1 MPEEEP
7 ALLTTG
13 QAARLCSVTPD
24 TVLKWIKKGRLR
36 GVRTAGGHYR
46 IQRRDI
52 EPLVVS
58 QHSAEHAAGR
68 LSECG
73 RQSLR
78 CWEYLSDRGAVRD
91 NCQECV
97 VYRVRAAR
105 CFLMADLA
113 PEVGHARQFCQISCE
128 ECVYYRRTKGLA
140 TNVLV
145 LTSDEEFIRHLA
157 GEQSEGITLRFAKN
171 AYEASAVIHDFRP
184 GFAVIDA
191 ENVPAETAGLL
202 DSLAGDARVPGV
214 RILVAAS
221 TGMMARKQR
230 YPENDLV
237 VGVLEKPFG
246 SRRIAAAIG
255 RFLVDFLLP
264 EEGRTQAA
272 AREEQR

>member
-1 MPEEEP
+1 MPDEEST
-7 ALLTTG
+7 LLTTG

-58 QHSAEHAAGR
+58 QHMSGR

-73 RQSLR
+73 RQNLR
-78 CWEYLSDRGAVRD
+78 CWEYLSDQGAVRD

-145 LTSDEEFIRHLA
+145 LTSDEEFIGHLA
-157 GEQSEGITLRFAKN
+157 GDRSEGITLRFAKN

-191 ENVPAETAGLL
+191 EHVPAETSGLL

-221 TGMMARKQR
+221 TAMMTRKQR
-230 YPENDLV
+230 YPKNDLV

-246 SRRIAAAIG
+246 SRQIAAVIDS
-255 RFLVDFLLP
+255 FLVDFLLP